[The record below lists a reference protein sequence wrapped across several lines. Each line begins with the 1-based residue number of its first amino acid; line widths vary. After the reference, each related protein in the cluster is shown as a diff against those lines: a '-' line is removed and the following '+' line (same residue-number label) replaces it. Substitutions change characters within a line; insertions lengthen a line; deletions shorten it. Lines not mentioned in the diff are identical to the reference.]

1 VLPLGKLRN
10 ETLKEIILPN
20 LGIKNSKI
28 VVGPKE
34 GFDAAVLEYDDD
46 HYLVIATDPILGVPF
61 EHFGFF
67 AYHFA
72 SSDVS
77 TFGARS
83 KWLVVDLLLPK
94 GTTKEELNSIIME
107 LNNECKAYNSSIVG
121 GHTGVYPSVN
131 EIVATTTALG
141 LIKKEEL
148 KLPIAKAGDDIIIT
162 KGLGIEF
169 AVGLAYF
176 KEKELKNVLSI
187 SEIAELKE
195 MYKLET
201 VVKDA
206 LIAKNFARGMHDV
219 TEGGLASALHEIAD
233 NSNLGFKV
241 HEKTLYVPPLVK
253 KVLETYEVN
262 PLTVSSTGTL
272 VIISPKEKSNYIIK
286 ELNNNG
292 IKAFVIGE
300 FTEEKERVLIRE
312 EKMEEFPKFEKD
324 PYAEIYL

>member
-1 VLPLGKLRN
+1 MLPLGKLRN
-10 ETLKEIILPN
+10 VTLKEIVLPN
-20 LGIKNSKI
+20 LGVKNPKI
-28 VVGPKE
+28 VVGPRE
-34 GFDAAVLEYDDD
+34 GFDAAVLEYNDDY
-46 HYLVIATDPILGVPF
+46 HLVVATDPILGVPF

-72 SSDVS
+72 SSDVP

-83 KWLVVDLLLPK
+83 EWLVIDLLLPE
-94 GTTKEELNSIIME
+94 GTTKEELDSIIME
-107 LNNECKAYNSSIVG
+107 LNNECRAYNSSIVG

-131 EIVATTTALG
+131 EVVATTTALG
-141 LIKKEEL
+141 LVRKEEL

-176 KEKELKNVLSI
+176 REKELKDVLSI
-187 SEIAELKE
+187 SEIAKLRD

-206 LIAKNFARGMHDV
+206 LIAKNLARGMHDV

-233 NSNLGFKV
+233 NSNLGFRIY
-241 HEKTLYVPPLVK
+241 ETTLYVSPLVK
-253 KVLETYEVN
+253 KVLDTYKVN
-262 PLTVSSTGTL
+262 PLAVSSTGTL
-272 VIISPKEKSNYIIK
+272 VIISPKEKSNCIIK
-286 ELNNNG
+286 ELNANG
-292 IKAFVIGE
+292 IKASIIGE
-300 FTEEKERVLIRE
+300 FTEEKDRVLIGRRE
-312 EKMEEFPKFEKD
+312 VEEFPEFEKD